1 MSENEARNF
10 FTPNQKRIV
19 ATGATVLATL
29 FLLGSIYLLF
39 LLLQSFV
46 VTFSDVLMPLVIAG
60 ILALLLRPIVRLFQ
74 LKLRLGRIKSIV
86 LLYAL
91 MVVVL
96 AAAFS
101 LALPPISKQVIDLV
115 DYIPRYVNDTQ
126 NFLKD
131 RFPELIE
138 SIQNAVGKEKYDTY
152 MNELSSSLKDL
163 IGQSFSSLSK
173 AGKKVLS
180 LFGTVAAYAVIPVYL
195 FYLLDSRRNYGQ
207 DLDKQLSFM
216 DKEWRSDLIFL
227 VEQFVDIL
235 VAFFRGQIV
244 IGLILGVFLAA
255 GFSLIGLKF
264 GLILGGVIGILN
276 IVPYLGTIIG
286 ITVVLPLAYF
296 QPEGGWTLLGL
307 CAAVFVAGQLFS
319 DYFLTPRIMGK
330 QTGMNPMLI
339 IFSIFFWGTAL
350 GGILGMILAIPL
362 TAFFLVFWRLLRQKY
377 LPKLT
382 RQPMTA

>member
-1 MSENEARNF
+1 MSESEERNF

-19 ATGATVLATL
+19 AAGATVLASL
-29 FLLGSIYLLF
+29 FLLGSIYALF
-39 LLLQSFV
+39 RLLQSFV
-46 VTFSDVLMPLVIAG
+46 STFSDVLMPLAIAG
-60 ILALLLRPIVRLFQ
+60 ILAMLLRPIVQIFQ
-74 LKLRLGRIKSIV
+74 VKLKLGRIKSIM

-91 MVVVL
+91 IILVL

-101 LALPPISKQVIDLV
+101 LALPIVSKQVIELV
-115 DYIPRYVNDTQ
+115 DYVPNLVSDTQ
-126 NFLKD
+126 TFLKEK
-131 RFPELIE
+131 FPELVN
-138 SIQNAVGKEKYDTY
+138 SIQKTVGQEKFDAY
-152 MNELSSSLKDL
+152 MNEISGSLKAL
-163 IGQSFSSLSK
+163 IGEAFSSLSK
-173 AGKKVLS
+173 VGLKALS
-180 LFGTVAAYAVIPVYL
+180 MFATIAAYAVIPVYL
-195 FYLLDSRRNYGQ
+195 FYLLDSSRNYGE
-207 DLDKQLSFM
+207 DLDKELSFIN
-216 DKEWRSDLIFL
+216 KEWRSDLVFL
-227 VEQFVDIL
+227 IEQFVDIL

-255 GFSLIGLKF
+255 GFSLVGLKF

-296 QPEGGWTLLGL
+296 QPEGGWMLIGL
-307 CAAVFVAGQLFS
+307 CVAVFIAGQLFS

-362 TAFFLVFWRLLRQKY
+362 TAFFLVFWRLLKQKY

-382 RQPMTA
+382 RPASA